1 MATVPSKAE
10 EIIAVLRTEILQGQ
24 YRAGERLPS
33 ERDLAARFSSNRGA
47 IRESIKKLEQLG
59 IVSVMPG
66 GVRVL
71 PVEDATLDVL
81 GHLLELGKLNR
92 PLLIGQMLDVLGSM
106 TSLSA
111 RSAVL
116 EASDE
121 QLEKMVSIVNRL
133 INAVEQHE
141 ESHHAWME
149 LSETMMS
156 VHQNLVLR
164 LVNNGL
170 RTQFLDSL
178 MDLGFEPEFDFVGL
192 QRELTHLRD
201 AMQTRDIRRVPEAI
215 IQHFRIIKT
224 GLLESIPQANTTAQ
238 TTPHTTPQTK
248 RKTTRK
254 TIAGT
259 QTNIPTDLVREGR
272 AGNA

>member
-254 TIAGT
+254 TISGT